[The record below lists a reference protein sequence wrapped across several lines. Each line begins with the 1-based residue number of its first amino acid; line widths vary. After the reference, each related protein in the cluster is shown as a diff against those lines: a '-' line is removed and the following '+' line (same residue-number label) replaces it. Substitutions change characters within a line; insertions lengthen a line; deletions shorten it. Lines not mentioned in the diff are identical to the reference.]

1 MLLPV
6 ALSLFRHSQRS
17 LMLGGMTAHF
27 CHRLSVLVFVLA
39 GALSL
44 PLSAQNAGQEYGIE
58 TDGIVSSGSP
68 CHDLEGTGDDAFLD
82 RSHARMSR
90 TVCWPSQWFDRFFAN
105 PDDILDD
112 PASTLIRVIGG
123 YRWQDDDDSGNEVRV
138 RASVDL
144 PNASR
149 RLRLTFRN
157 DDDINEDFSTPTDT
171 RPQDVGENEDST
183 FRAALN
189 WAARQTDR
197 ESIDLEVGVRSEIKT
212 FIRGRYRIRLPMP
225 GDLWAFRFTES
236 LYWIDGIGGGTQ
248 TRFEFDR
255 PLAERTVLR
264 LVTQGEHNEDMAEQ
278 ELGWNLDQSAA
289 IYVKLSSRAAL
300 QYSVGAQ
307 GFTDPSANV
316 DVWRTSIRYRRNI
329 WRPWLFWELE
339 PFAFWPR
346 FDDYHGVSGV
356 VFRLE
361 TQFGLYN
368 DDL

>member
-1 MLLPV
+1 
-6 ALSLFRHSQRS
+6 
-17 LMLGGMTAHF
+17 MLGGMNSLWRCRLLMIVFAH
-27 CHRLSVLVFVLA
+27 A
-39 GALSL
+39 GPMSL
-44 PLSAQNAGQEYGIE
+44 PLLAQAGEQAEAVPEVVASASVPCYNLAAGMGEE
-58 TDGIVSSGSP
+58 A
-68 CHDLEGTGDDAFLD
+68 LLD
-82 RSHARMSR
+82 RTHARMSR
-90 TVCWPSQWFDRFFAN
+90 SVCWPSQWFDRFFAN
-105 PDDILDD
+105 PDDLLDD
-112 PASTLIRVIGG
+112 PASTLLRVIGG
-123 YRWQDDDDSGNEVRV
+123 YRWQDNGDSGDEVRV

-157 DDDINEDFSTPTDT
+157 DDDINEDFAAPTDT

-189 WAARQTDR
+189 WAARQTERDN
-197 ESIDLEVGVRSEIKT
+197 IDLEVGVRSQIKT

-225 GDLWAFRFTES
+225 GERWMFRFTES
-236 LYWIDGIGGGTQ
+236 LYWIDGIGAGTQ

-255 PLAERTVLR
+255 PLAARTVLR
-264 LVTQGEHNEDMAEQ
+264 LISQGEHNEELAGQ

-289 IYVKLSSRAAL
+289 IYIRLNSRAAL

-307 GFTDPSANV
+307 GYTDPSANV

-346 FDDYHGVSGV
+346 LDDYHGVSGV

-361 TQFGLYN
+361 TQFGMYDEL
-368 DDL
+368 

>member
-1 MLLPV
+1 MPV
-6 ALSLFRHSQRS
+6 ASYLFHGSQRS
-17 LMLGGMTAHF
+17 LMLGSMTSHF
-27 CHRLSVLVFVLA
+27 VRRRTLFAFVFA
-39 GALSL
+39 GAMSL
-44 PLSAQNAGQEYGIE
+44 PLSAQTVGQLPE
-58 TDGIVSSGSP
+58 SGSVARSP
-68 CHDLEGTGDDAFLD
+68 CYELSGTGDEALLD
-82 RSHARMSR
+82 RTHARMSR

-105 PDDILDD
+105 PDDMLDD
-112 PASTLIRVIGG
+112 PASTLLRVIGG
-123 YRWQDDDDSGNEVRV
+123 YRWQDNDDSGNEVRI

-157 DDDINEDFSTPTDT
+157 DDDINEDFSAPTDT

-189 WAARQTDR
+189 WAARQTERDN
-197 ESIDLEVGVRSEIKT
+197 IDLEVGVRSEVKT
-212 FIRGRYRIRLPMP
+212 FVRGRYRIRLPMP
-225 GDLWAFRFTES
+225 GERWVFRFTES
-236 LYWIDGIGGGTQ
+236 LYWIDGIGAGTQ

-255 PLAERTVLR
+255 PLARRTVLR
-264 LVTQGEHNEDMAEQ
+264 LVTQGEHNEELADQ

-289 IYVKLSSRAAL
+289 IYVKLNSRAAL
-300 QYSVGAQ
+300 QYSIGAQ
-307 GFTDPSANV
+307 GYTDPSANV

-361 TQFGLYN
+361 TQFGMYD

>member
-1 MLLPV
+1 
-6 ALSLFRHSQRS
+6 
-17 LMLGGMTAHF
+17 MLGGMTHDLF
-27 CHRLSVLVFVLA
+27 RRIFVFVFALA
-39 GALSL
+39 TTVSL
-44 PLSAQNAGQEYGIE
+44 PLSAQDAVQEPGADTAG
-58 TDGIVSSGSP
+58 VPASGSP
-68 CHDLEGTGDDAFLD
+68 CHDLEGSVGEPLLD
-82 RSHARMSR
+82 RTHARVSR

-105 PDDILDD
+105 PDDMLDD

-123 YRWQDDDDSGNEVRV
+123 YRWQDDGDSGDEVRV

-144 PNASR
+144 PKISR

-157 DDDINEDFSTPTDT
+157 DDDINEDFSAPTDT
-171 RPQDVGENEDST
+171 RPQDVGDNEDNT

-189 WAARQTDR
+189 WAARQTERDN
-197 ESIDLEVGVRSEIKT
+197 IDLEVGVRSEIKT
-212 FIRGRYRIRLPMP
+212 FVRGRYRIRLPMP
-225 GDLWAFRFTES
+225 GERWAFRFTES
-236 LYWIDGIGGGTQ
+236 IYWIDGIGAGTQ

-264 LVTQGEHNEDMAEQ
+264 LVTQGEHNEDLAER

-289 IYVKLSSRAAL
+289 IYIKLSSRAAL
-300 QYSVGAQ
+300 QYSIGAQ

-361 TQFGLYN
+361 TQFGMY
-368 DDL
+368 DDNL